1 MQNGKQQRTSV
12 TKHPRNAYDDRPGV
26 FVAMKKNGR
35 GRRKKRKIRAF
46 FIAVCVLVIAVCIF
60 IFAENTMKTTLSS
73 AAEIKSKEIIEQII
87 NSAVYDQTHQED
99 GTELEIIHT
108 AEDSEGNLQLVT
120 LNTSLLNK
128 IGTEIAKRVNNDIYY
143 EKADKIRLSLG
154 SLLGS
159 RLLSQTGPYFTFDI
173 VPVAVINVGYKT
185 EFESTGIN
193 QSKYKVYLDV
203 KTETRLM
210 VPFMSEKFET
220 VNTVLIAEAVI
231 VGEVPGTYTNIPE
244 EDVSELVPG

>member
-1 MQNGKQQRTSV
+1 MMT
-12 TKHPRNAYDDRPGV
+12 DRG
-26 FVAMKKNGR
+26 FVVMRKNGR
-35 GRRKKRKIRAF
+35 KKKRKIRTF
-46 FIAVCVLVIAVCIF
+46 FITGCIFIIAVCVF
-60 IFAENTMKTTLSS
+60 IFLENTMKETLSS
-73 AAEIKSKEIIEQII
+73 AAELKSKEIIEQII
-87 NSAVYDQTHQED
+87 NGAVYDQTHQED

-108 AEDSEGNLQLVT
+108 AEDAEGNLQLVT

-128 IGTEIAKRVNNDIYY
+128 IGTEIAKRVNDDIYY
-143 EKADKIRLSLG
+143 DKTDQIRLSLG
-154 SLLGS
+154 SLIGS

-210 VPFMSEKFET
+210 VPFMSEQFET

-231 VGEVPGTYTNIPE
+231 VGEVPGTYANIPE
-244 EDVSELVPG
+244 EDIGELVPG

>member
-1 MQNGKQQRTSV
+1 MSEK
-12 TKHPRNAYDDRPGV
+12 
-26 FVAMKKNGR
+26 
-35 GRRKKRKIRAF
+35 
-46 FIAVCVLVIAVCIF
+46 
-60 IFAENTMKTTLSS
+60 ENLSLPEAS
-73 AAEIKSKEIIEQII
+73 NFIEQII
-87 NSAVYDQTHQED
+87 NGAVYEQTHQED
-99 GTELEIIHT
+99 GTELEIIRT
-108 AEDSEGNLQLVT
+108 DEDAEGNLQLVT

-128 IGTEIAKRVNNDIYY
+128 IGTEIAKRANDDIYY
-143 EKADKIRLSLG
+143 DKTNQIRLSLG
-154 SLLGS
+154 SLIGS

-210 VPFMSEKFET
+210 VPFMSEQFET

-231 VGEVPGTYTNIPE
+231 VGEVPGTYANIPE
-244 EDVSELVPG
+244 EDIGELVPG

>member
-1 MQNGKQQRTSV
+1 MMT
-12 TKHPRNAYDDRPGV
+12 DRG
-26 FVAMKKNGR
+26 FVVMRKNGR
-35 GRRKKRKIRAF
+35 KKKRKIRTF
-46 FIAVCVLVIAVCIF
+46 FITGCIFIIAVCVVIFLEI
-60 IFAENTMKTTLSS
+60 TMKETLSS
-73 AAEIKSKEIIEQII
+73 AAELKSKEIIEQII
-87 NSAVYDQTHQED
+87 NGAVYEQTHQED
-99 GTELEIIHT
+99 GTELEIIRT
-108 AEDSEGNLQLVT
+108 DEDAEGNLQLVT

-128 IGTEIAKRVNNDIYY
+128 IGTEIAKRVNDDIYY
-143 EKADKIRLSLG
+143 DKTDQIRLSLG
-154 SLLGS
+154 SLIGS

-210 VPFMSEKFET
+210 VPFMSEQFET

-231 VGEVPGTYTNIPE
+231 VGEVPGTYANIPE
-244 EDVSELVPG
+244 EDIGELVPG

>member
-1 MQNGKQQRTSV
+1 MR
-12 TKHPRNAYDDRPGV
+12 
-26 FVAMKKNGR
+26 KNGR

-128 IGTEIAKRVNNDIYY
+128 IGTEIAKRVNNDIY
-143 EKADKIRLSLG
+143 LSL
-154 SLLGS
+154 
-159 RLLSQTGPYFTFDI
+159 I
-173 VPVAVINVGYKT
+173 HI
-185 EFESTGIN
+185 
-193 QSKYKVYLDV
+193 
-203 KTETRLM
+203 
-210 VPFMSEKFET
+210 
-220 VNTVLIAEAVI
+220 
-231 VGEVPGTYTNIPE
+231 
-244 EDVSELVPG
+244 

>member
-1 MQNGKQQRTSV
+1 
-12 TKHPRNAYDDRPGV
+12 
-26 FVAMKKNGR
+26 MKG
-35 GRRKKRKIRAF
+35 ILVLISLIVLMICAF
-46 FIAVCVLVIAVCIF
+46 IF
-60 IFAENTMKTTLSS
+60 IENTMKSTLS
-73 AAEIKSKEIIEQII
+73 ATAEIKSKEIMEQII
-87 NSAVYDQTHQED
+87 NDAVYEMTRRED

-108 AEDSEGNLQLVT
+108 NEDAEGNLQLVT

-143 EKADKIRLSLG
+143 NETEQIRMSLG
-154 SLLGS
+154 SLMGS
-159 RLLSQTGPYFTFDI
+159 KLLSQTGPYFTFDI

-203 KTETRLM
+203 KTETRLL
-210 VPFMSEKFET
+210 VPFMSEKFEAD
-220 VNTVLIAEAVI
+220 NTVLIAEAVI
-231 VGEVPGTYTNIPE
+231 VGEVPETYTNIPK

>member
-1 MQNGKQQRTSV
+1 MMT
-12 TKHPRNAYDDRPGV
+12 DRG
-26 FVAMKKNGR
+26 FVVMRKNGR
-35 GRRKKRKIRAF
+35 KKKRKIRTF
-46 FIAVCVLVIAVCIF
+46 FITGCIFIIAVCVF
-60 IFAENTMKTTLSS
+60 IFLENTMKETLSS
-73 AAEIKSKEIIEQII
+73 AAELKSKEIIEQII
-87 NSAVYDQTHQED
+87 NGAVYEQTHQED
-99 GTELEIIHT
+99 GTELEIIRT
-108 AEDSEGNLQLVT
+108 DEDAEGNLQLVT

-128 IGTEIAKRVNNDIYY
+128 IGTEIAKRVNDDIYY
-143 EKADKIRLSLG
+143 DKTDQIRLSLG
-154 SLLGS
+154 SLIGS

-210 VPFMSEKFET
+210 VPFMSEQFET

-244 EDVSELVPG
+244 EDIGELVPG

>member
-1 MQNGKQQRTSV
+1 
-12 TKHPRNAYDDRPGV
+12 
-26 FVAMKKNGR
+26 MKG
-35 GRRKKRKIRAF
+35 ILVL
-46 FIAVCVLVIAVCIF
+46 ISLIVLVICAFIF
-60 IFAENTMKTTLSS
+60 IENTMKSTLS
-73 AAEIKSKEIIEQII
+73 ATAEIKSKEIMEQII
-87 NSAVYDQTHQED
+87 NDAVYEMTRRED

-108 AEDSEGNLQLVT
+108 NEDAEGDLQLVT

-143 EKADKIRLSLG
+143 NETEQIRMSLG
-154 SLLGS
+154 SLMGS
-159 RLLSQTGPYFTFDI
+159 KLLSQTGPYFTFDI

-203 KTETRLM
+203 KTETRLL
-210 VPFMSEKFET
+210 VPFMSEKFEA

-231 VGEVPGTYTNIPE
+231 VGEVPETYTNIPK

>member
-1 MQNGKQQRTSV
+1 MKRKYHAPRTAPLIVVLVMAVAAVTLLVCVGTFLQSYRAAVVQSARTSSAQAVSQVVGTVSNYVQNLEGTINDVMAEMDTPEESRDAYLNAWLNARSEVVAV
-12 TKHPRNAYDDRPGV
+12 TTY
-26 FVAMKKNGR
+26 
-35 GRRKKRKIRAF
+35 
-46 FIAVCVLVIAVCIF
+46 
-60 IFAENTMKTTLSS
+60 
-73 AAEIKSKEIIEQII
+73 
-87 NSAVYDQTHQED
+87 
-99 GTELEIIHT
+99 
-108 AEDSEGNLQLVT
+108 DSEGNLQLVT

-143 EKADKIRLSLG
+143 EEADKIRLSLG

-203 KTETRLM
+203 KTETRLT

>member
-1 MQNGKQQRTSV
+1 MMT
-12 TKHPRNAYDDRPGV
+12 DRG
-26 FVAMKKNGR
+26 FVVMRKNGR
-35 GRRKKRKIRAF
+35 KKKRKIRTF
-46 FIAVCVLVIAVCIF
+46 FITGCIFIIAVCVF
-60 IFAENTMKTTLSS
+60 IFLENTMKETLSS
-73 AAEIKSKEIIEQII
+73 AAELKSKEIIEQII
-87 NSAVYDQTHQED
+87 NGAVYEQTHQED
-99 GTELEIIHT
+99 GTELEIIRT
-108 AEDSEGNLQLVT
+108 DEDAEGNLQLVT

-128 IGTEIAKRVNNDIYY
+128 IGTEIAKRVNDDIYY
-143 EKADKIRLSLG
+143 DKTDQIRLSLG
-154 SLLGS
+154 SLIGS

-210 VPFMSEKFET
+210 VPFMSEQFET

-231 VGEVPGTYTNIPE
+231 VGEVPGTYANIPE
-244 EDVSELVPG
+244 EDIGELVPG

>member
-1 MQNGKQQRTSV
+1 M
-12 TKHPRNAYDDRPGV
+12 
-26 FVAMKKNGR
+26 
-35 GRRKKRKIRAF
+35 RRKVRKKKRKMKGILVLISLIVLMICAF
-46 FIAVCVLVIAVCIF
+46 IF
-60 IFAENTMKTTLSS
+60 IENTMKSTLS
-73 AAEIKSKEIIEQII
+73 ATAEIKSKEIMEQII
-87 NSAVYDQTHQED
+87 NDAVYEMTRRED

-108 AEDSEGNLQLVT
+108 NEDAEGNLQLVT

-143 EKADKIRLSLG
+143 NETEQIRMSLG
-154 SLLGS
+154 SLMGS
-159 RLLSQTGPYFTFDI
+159 KLLSQTGPYFTFDI

-203 KTETRLM
+203 KTETRLL
-210 VPFMSEKFET
+210 VPFMSEKFEAD
-220 VNTVLIAEAVI
+220 NTVLIAEAVI
-231 VGEVPGTYTNIPE
+231 VGEVPETYTNIPK

>member
-1 MQNGKQQRTSV
+1 MR
-12 TKHPRNAYDDRPGV
+12 RNVR
-26 FVAMKKNGR
+26 K
-35 GRRKKRKIRAF
+35 KKRKMKGILVLISLIVLMICAF
-46 FIAVCVLVIAVCIF
+46 IF
-60 IFAENTMKTTLSS
+60 IENTMKSTLS
-73 AAEIKSKEIIEQII
+73 ATAEIKSKEIMEQII
-87 NSAVYDQTHQED
+87 NDAVYEMTRRED

-108 AEDSEGNLQLVT
+108 NEDAEGNLQLVT

-143 EKADKIRLSLG
+143 NETEQIRMSLG
-154 SLLGS
+154 SLMGS
-159 RLLSQTGPYFTFDI
+159 KLLSQTGPYFTFDI

-203 KTETRLM
+203 KTETRLL
-210 VPFMSEKFET
+210 VPFMSEKFEAD
-220 VNTVLIAEAVI
+220 NTVLIAEAVI
-231 VGEVPGTYTNIPE
+231 VGEVPETYTNIPK

>member
-1 MQNGKQQRTSV
+1 MR
-12 TKHPRNAYDDRPGV
+12 RNVR
-26 FVAMKKNGR
+26 K
-35 GRRKKRKIRAF
+35 KKRKMKGILVL
-46 FIAVCVLVIAVCIF
+46 ISLIVLVICAFIF
-60 IFAENTMKTTLSS
+60 IENTMKSTLS
-73 AAEIKSKEIIEQII
+73 ATAEIKSKEIMEQII
-87 NSAVYDQTHQED
+87 NDAVYEMTRRED

-108 AEDSEGNLQLVT
+108 NEDAEGDLQLVT

-143 EKADKIRLSLG
+143 NETEQIRMSLG
-154 SLLGS
+154 SLMGS
-159 RLLSQTGPYFTFDI
+159 KLLSQTGPYFTFDI

-203 KTETRLM
+203 KTETRLL
-210 VPFMSEKFET
+210 VPFMSEKFEAA
-220 VNTVLIAEAVI
+220 NTVLIAEAVI
-231 VGEVPGTYTNIPE
+231 VGEVPETYTNIPK